1 VARHPDSL
9 TPITHPDVLLQPSA
23 CALLHT
29 LSATTPL
36 FRPPHPQHISYILS
50 PAHILYLIPTTPL
63 TPPVQV
69 LVQLGTLIQQQ
80 LVVRVSS
87 EAVLEGMRLRCE
99 APQDTLKAAAE
110 ELKFDLDRYFEDV
123 AGS

>member
-1 VARHPDSL
+1 M
-9 TPITHPDVLLQPSA
+9 
-23 CALLHT
+23 
-29 LSATTPL
+29 
-36 FRPPHPQHISYILS
+36 
-50 PAHILYLIPTTPL
+50 
-63 TPPVQV
+63 
-69 LVQLGTLIQQQ
+69 QLGTLIQQQ

>member
-1 VARHPDSL
+1 MLVQHSTL
-9 TPITHPDVLLQPSA
+9 T
-23 CALLHT
+23 
-29 LSATTPL
+29 
-36 FRPPHPQHISYILS
+36 
-50 PAHILYLIPTTPL
+50 PTTPHHTPHVSPL
-63 TPPVQV
+63 TPTTPHHTSHAPVQV

-123 AGS
+123 AGA

>member
-1 VARHPDSL
+1 MCWCSGTL
-9 TPITHPDVLLQPSA
+9 TPTTHP
-23 CALLHT
+23 HT
-29 LSATTPL
+29 PHVSPLTPT
-36 FRPPHPQHISYILS
+36 PPHPH
-50 PAHILYLIPTTPL
+50 HTPHAPL
-63 TPPVQV
+63 QV

-99 APQDTLKAAAE
+99 APQDTLRAAAE

>member
-1 VARHPDSL
+1 MDLDPEEPPLRLHEMAAAG
-9 TPITHPDVLLQPSA
+9 DVVELRRLA
-23 CALLHT
+23 ALGVQALVELGATVEVHNAYGLMPLHIAAVHGHT
-29 LSATTPL
+29 ET
-36 FRPPHPQHISYILS
+36 
-50 PAHILYLIPTTPL
+50 
-63 TPPVQV
+63 VQV